1 MKIVLFGNL
10 YNDKSDT
17 YESQFYAISQ
27 KIRTHAIDLYLP
39 SYFYDTLSSTL
50 RDKLESF
57 VTVFENEFP
66 DVDLAFSIG
75 GDGTFLRTSNYIA
88 QYNIPILGIN
98 TGRLGFLA
106 DIKFEDLDETL
117 DEIFQRDYRIE
128 KRMLLKTTSHS
139 NYSDKDFVS
148 YSLNEVA
155 VLKQDTSSMLT
166 IHAFIDD
173 EYLTS
178 YQADGLVVSTP
189 TGSTAYSL
197 SIGGPIM
204 VPTAPN
210 IILTAIAPHSL
221 NSRPLVVDSK
231 SKINL
236 KIESRSSN
244 YLVSLDGESQ
254 TLNVDTLLEISR
266 AEHTQ
271 PVVKRCGHTF
281 FETLR
286 NKLMWGADV
295 RSSNNANSSLIEKDL
310 LK

>member
-10 YNDKSDT
+10 YNNKLEK
-17 YESQFYAISQ
+17 YERQFYAICQ
-27 KIRTHAIDLYLP
+27 KIINHEIDIYVSAAFFNTISDELKNKIKP
-39 SYFYDTLSSTL
+39 FINFFDANTP
-50 RDKLESF
+50 R
-57 VTVFENEFP
+57 
-66 DVDLAFSIG
+66 VDMAFSIG
-75 GDGTFLRTSNYIA
+75 GDGTFLRTAAEIA
-88 QYNIPILGIN
+88 QYKIPILGVN

-117 DEIFQRDYRIE
+117 DEIFNHDYRIE
-128 KRMLLKTTSHS
+128 MRMLLKTKVIRPSVDTDNESCE
-139 NYSDKDFVS
+139 FVN

-155 VLKQDTSSMLT
+155 ILKQDTSSMLT
-166 IHAFIDD
+166 IHAYIDD

-178 YQADGLVVSTP
+178 YQADGLVVATP

-221 NSRPLVVDSK
+221 NSRPLVVDSN
-231 SKINL
+231 SKIKL

-254 TLNVDTLLEISR
+254 TLDVGALLEITK
-266 AEHTQ
+266 AEYAQ

-286 NKLMWGADV
+286 NKLLWGVDI
-295 RSSNNANSSLIEKDL
+295 RSSK
-310 LK
+310 

>member
-1 MKIVLFGNL
+1 MKIALFGNL
-10 YNDKSDT
+10 YNDKP
-17 YESQFYAISQ
+17 EIFENQFYDICQ
-27 KIRTHAIDLYLP
+27 KIRNHNIEIYLQAV
-39 SYFYDTLSSTL
+39 FFNTLSANL
-50 RDKLESF
+50 KHKIESF
-57 VTVFENEFP
+57 IHIYDSTIP
-66 DVDLAFSIG
+66 KVDLAFSIG
-75 GDGTFLRTSNYIA
+75 GDGTFLRTAAEIA
-88 QYNIPILGIN
+88 LHKIPILGIN

-117 DEIFQRDYRIE
+117 DEIFNHNYRIE
-128 KRMLLKTTSHS
+128 MRMLLQTKVFNTSVVEGQ
-139 NYSDKDFVS
+139 VS
-148 YSLNEVA
+148 KKFDNYSLNEVA
-155 VLKQDTSSMLT
+155 ILKQDTSSMLT

-178 YQADGLVVSTP
+178 YQADGLVVATP

-221 NSRPLVVDSK
+221 NSRPLVVDSN
-231 SKINL
+231 SIIRL
-236 KIESRSSN
+236 KVESRSSN

-254 TLNVDTLLEISR
+254 TLNADTQLEISK
-266 AEHTQ
+266 ADYFQ

-286 NKLMWGADV
+286 NKLMWGADI
-295 RSSNNANSSLIEKDL
+295 RSSVKTI
-310 LK
+310 

>member
-10 YNDKSDT
+10 YNDKPEK
-17 YESQFYAISQ
+17 YENQFYAICQ
-27 KIRTHAIDLYLP
+27 KIRNHDIEIYLP
-39 SYFYDTLSSTL
+39 TIFFHTLSDGL
-50 RDKLESF
+50 KQKIESF
-57 VTVFENEFP
+57 IHLFDSSVP
-66 DVDLAFSIG
+66 KVDMAFSIG
-75 GDGTFLRTSNYIA
+75 GDGTFLRTAAEIA
-88 QYNIPILGIN
+88 HQKIPILGIN

-117 DEIFQRDYRIE
+117 NEIFNHNYRIE
-128 KRMLLKTTSHS
+128 MRMLLKTTAISSTGKEGQLTS
-139 NYSDKDFVS
+139 NFAN

-155 VLKQDTSSMLT
+155 ILKQDTSSMLT
-166 IHAFIDD
+166 IHAYIDG

-178 YQADGLVVSTP
+178 YQADGLVVATP

-221 NSRPLVVDSK
+221 NSRPLVVDSN
-231 SKINL
+231 SKISL
-236 KIESRSSN
+236 RVESRSSN

-254 TLNVDTLLEISR
+254 TLDADTLLEISK
-266 AEHTQ
+266 ADYAQ

-286 NKLMWGADV
+286 NKLMWGADI
-295 RSSNNANSSLIEKDL
+295 RLSERNG
-310 LK
+310 

>member
-10 YNDKSDT
+10 YNDKPEK
-17 YESQFYAISQ
+17 YENHCYAICQ
-27 KIRTHAIDLYLP
+27 KIKKHCIEIHLP
-39 SYFYDTLSSTL
+39 NAFFNTLSVEL
-50 RDKLESF
+50 RDKIESF
-57 VTVFENEFP
+57 THLYHVSVPE
-66 DVDLAFSIG
+66 VDLAFSIG
-75 GDGTFLRTSNYIA
+75 GDGTFLRTAAEIVHR
-88 QYNIPILGIN
+88 NIPILGIN

-117 DEIFQRDYRIE
+117 DEIFNGNYRIE
-128 KRMLLKTTSHS
+128 KRMLLKTNAITSSKGKQVS
-139 NYSDKDFVS
+139 NNFAS

-166 IHAFIDD
+166 IHAYIDN

-178 YQADGLVVSTP
+178 YQADGLVIATP

-221 NSRPLVVDSK
+221 NSRPLVVDSN
-231 SKINL
+231 SKISL
-236 KIESRSSN
+236 KVESRSSN

-254 TLNVDTLLEISR
+254 TLEVGTLLEICK
-266 AEHTQ
+266 ATYAQ

-286 NKLMWGADV
+286 NKLMWGADI
-295 RSSNNANSSLIEKDL
+295 RSSQRIK
-310 LK
+310 

>member
-1 MKIVLFGNL
+1 MRIVLFGNL
-10 YNDKSDT
+10 YNDKPEE
-17 YESQFYAISQ
+17 YENQFYAICQ
-27 KIRTHAIDLYLP
+27 KIKNHCIDIFLP
-39 SYFYDTLSSTL
+39 TVFFNTLSDGL
-50 RDKLESF
+50 KEKIESF
-57 VTVFENEFP
+57 IHLFDTSIP
-66 DVDLAFSIG
+66 KVDLAFSIG
-75 GDGTFLRTSNYIA
+75 GDGTFLRTATDIA
-88 QYNIPILGIN
+88 YHKIPILGIN

-117 DEIFQRDYRIE
+117 DEIFNINYRIE
-128 KRMLLKTTSHS
+128 MRMLLKTTAITSS
-139 NYSDKDFVS
+139 MEGKTLINDFAN

-155 VLKQDTSSMLT
+155 ILKQDTSSMLT

-178 YQADGLVVSTP
+178 YQADGLVVATP

-221 NSRPLVVDSK
+221 NSRPLVVDSN
-231 SKINL
+231 SKISL
-236 KIESRSSN
+236 KVESRSSN

-254 TLNVDTLLEISR
+254 TLDANTMLEICK
-266 AEHTQ
+266 ANYAQ

-286 NKLMWGADV
+286 NKLMWGADI
-295 RSSNNANSSLIEKDL
+295 RSSEKI
-310 LK
+310 K

>member
-10 YNDKSDT
+10 YNDKPEE
-17 YESQFYAISQ
+17 YENQFYAICQ
-27 KIRTHAIDLYLP
+27 KIRSHFIDIYLP
-39 SYFYDTLSSTL
+39 AVFFNTLSVEL
-50 RDKLESF
+50 KEKIESF
-57 VTVFENEFP
+57 IHIYDSSIP
-66 DVDLAFSIG
+66 QVDLAFSIG
-75 GDGTFLRTSNYIA
+75 GDGTFLRTA
-88 QYNIPILGIN
+88 TEVAHHKIPILGIN

-117 DEIFQRDYRIE
+117 DEIFNKNYRIE
-128 KRMLLKTTSHS
+128 MRMLLKTIAIK
-139 NYSDKDFVS
+139 YSSEEGEVS
-148 YSLNEVA
+148 SQFANYSLNEVA
-155 VLKQDTSSMLT
+155 ILKQDTSSMLT
-166 IHAFIDD
+166 IHAYIDG

-178 YQADGLVVSTP
+178 YQADGLVIATP

-221 NSRPLVVDSK
+221 NSRPLVVDSN
-231 SKINL
+231 SKISL
-236 KIESRSSN
+236 KVESRSSN

-254 TLNVDTLLEISR
+254 TLDANTLLEISK
-266 AEHTQ
+266 ADYAQ

-286 NKLMWGADV
+286 NKLMWGADI
-295 RSSNNANSSLIEKDL
+295 RSSEK
-310 LK
+310 

>member
-10 YNDKSDT
+10 YNDKSDK
-17 YESQFYAISQ
+17 YENQFYAISQ
-27 KIRTHAIDLYLP
+27 KIKAHKFDLYTP
-39 SYFYDTLSSTL
+39 SFFFETLSSGLREKLRPFITL
-50 RDKLESF
+50 FDSD
-57 VTVFENEFP
+57 FP
-66 DVDLAFSIG
+66 EVDLAFSIG
-75 GDGTFLRTSNYIA
+75 GDGTFLRTANAVA
-88 QYNIPILGIN
+88 QHKIPILGIN

-117 DEIFQRDYRIE
+117 EEIIQRNYRIE
-128 KRMLLKTTSHS
+128 MRMLLKTTVI
-139 NYSDKDFVS
+139 NNDCGKDFAN

-166 IHAFIDD
+166 VHAFIDD

-178 YQADGLVVSTP
+178 YQADGLVVATP

-221 NSRPLVVDSK
+221 NSRPLVVDSN
-231 SKINL
+231 SKITL

-244 YLVSLDGESQ
+244 YLVSLDGESE
-254 TLNVDTLLEISR
+254 TLNVATVLEISK
-266 AEHTQ
+266 ADYAQ
-271 PVVKRCGHTF
+271 PVVKRSGHTF

-286 NKLMWGADV
+286 NKLMWGADI
-295 RSSNNANSSLIEKDL
+295 RSSKRNK
-310 LK
+310 

>member
-1 MKIVLFGNL
+1 MILTTIYERLNISISIPAATLIGLSIMLFVGFLLTRITKPLKLPNVTAYIFTGVLLGPVFRLIFN
-10 YNDKSDT
+10 T
-17 YESQFYAISQ
+17 EI
-27 KIRTHAIDLYLP
+27 IDP
-39 SYFYDTLSSTL
+39 
-50 RDKLESF
+50 E
-57 VTVFENEFP
+57 V
-66 DVDLAFSIG
+66 IG
-75 GDGTFLRTSNYIA
+75 GM
-88 QYNIPILGIN
+88 
-98 TGRLGFLA
+98 GFLA

-117 DEIFQRDYRIE
+117 DEIFNNNYRIE
-128 KRMLLKTTSHS
+128 MRMLLKTQFINSSIETAQAT
-139 NYSDKDFVS
+139 NKYLN

-155 VLKQDTSSMLT
+155 ILKQDTSSMLT

-178 YQADGLVVSTP
+178 YQADGLVVATP

-221 NSRPLVVDSK
+221 NARPLVVDSN
-231 SKINL
+231 SKISL
-236 KIESRSSN
+236 KVESRSSN

-254 TLNVDTLLEISR
+254 TLEVGTLLEICK
-266 AEHTQ
+266 ATYAQ

-286 NKLMWGADV
+286 NKLMWGADI
-295 RSSNNANSSLIEKDL
+295 RSSQRIK
-310 LK
+310 

>member
-1 MKIVLFGNL
+1 MKIALFGNL
-10 YNDKSDT
+10 YNDKP
-17 YESQFYAISQ
+17 EIFENQFYDICQ
-27 KIRTHAIDLYLP
+27 KIRNHNIEIYLQAV
-39 SYFYDTLSSTL
+39 FFNTLSANL
-50 RDKLESF
+50 KHKIESF
-57 VTVFENEFP
+57 IHIYDSTIP
-66 DVDLAFSIG
+66 KVDLAFSIG
-75 GDGTFLRTSNYIA
+75 GDGTFLRTAAEIA
-88 QYNIPILGIN
+88 LHKIPILGIN

-117 DEIFQRDYRIE
+117 DEIFNHNYRIE
-128 KRMLLKTTSHS
+128 MRMLLQTKVFNASVLEGQ
-139 NYSDKDFVS
+139 VS
-148 YSLNEVA
+148 KKFDNYSLNEVA
-155 VLKQDTSSMLT
+155 ILKQDTSSMLT

-178 YQADGLVVSTP
+178 YQADGLVVATP

-221 NSRPLVVDSK
+221 NSRPLVVDSN
-231 SKINL
+231 SIIRL
-236 KIESRSSN
+236 KVESRSSN

-254 TLNVDTLLEISR
+254 TLNADTQLEISK
-266 AEHTQ
+266 ADYFQ

-286 NKLMWGADV
+286 NKLMWGADI
-295 RSSNNANSSLIEKDL
+295 RSSVKTI
-310 LK
+310 

>member
-10 YNDKSDT
+10 YNDKPEK
-17 YESQFYAISQ
+17 YENQFYAICQ
-27 KIRTHAIDLYLP
+27 KIKKHCIEIHLP
-39 SYFYDTLSSTL
+39 NAFFNTLSVEL
-50 RDKLESF
+50 RDKIESF
-57 VTVFENEFP
+57 THLYHVSVPE
-66 DVDLAFSIG
+66 VDLAFSIG
-75 GDGTFLRTSNYIA
+75 GDGTFLRTAAEIVHR
-88 QYNIPILGIN
+88 NIPILGIN

-117 DEIFQRDYRIE
+117 DEIFNGNYRIE
-128 KRMLLKTTSHS
+128 KRMLLKTNAITSSKGKQVS
-139 NYSDKDFVS
+139 NNFAS

-166 IHAFIDD
+166 IHAYIDN

-178 YQADGLVVSTP
+178 YQADGLVIATP

-221 NSRPLVVDSK
+221 NSRPLVVDSN
-231 SKINL
+231 SKISL
-236 KIESRSSN
+236 KVESRSSN

-254 TLNVDTLLEISR
+254 TLEVGTLLEICK
-266 AEHTQ
+266 ATYAQ

-286 NKLMWGADV
+286 NKLMWGADI
-295 RSSNNANSSLIEKDL
+295 RFSQRIK
-310 LK
+310 

>member
-10 YNDKSDT
+10 YNNKP
-17 YESQFYAISQ
+17 EEFENQFYAICQ
-27 KIRTHAIDLYLP
+27 KIREHNIEIYLP
-39 SYFYDTLSSTL
+39 AVFFNTLSAEL
-50 RDKLESF
+50 KHKIESF
-57 VTVFENEFP
+57 TTIFDTKLP
-66 DVDLAFSIG
+66 KVDMAFSIG
-75 GDGTFLRTSNYIA
+75 GDGTFLRTA
-88 QYNIPILGIN
+88 AGLAHLEIPILGIN

-117 DEIFQRDYRIE
+117 NEIFNNNYRIE
-128 KRMLLKTTSHS
+128 MRMLLKTRAIIPSIEGGQVI
-139 NYSDKDFVS
+139 NDFAN

-155 VLKQDTSSMLT
+155 ILKQDTSSMLT
-166 IHAFIDD
+166 IHAYIDG

-178 YQADGLVVSTP
+178 YQADGLVVATP

-221 NSRPLVVDSK
+221 NSRPLVVDSN
-231 SKINL
+231 SKISL
-236 KIESRSSN
+236 MVESRSTN

-254 TLNVDTLLEISR
+254 TLDVSTLLEISK
-266 AEHTQ
+266 ADYAQ

-286 NKLMWGADV
+286 NKLMWGADI
-295 RSSNNANSSLIEKDL
+295 RSSVKSK
-310 LK
+310 